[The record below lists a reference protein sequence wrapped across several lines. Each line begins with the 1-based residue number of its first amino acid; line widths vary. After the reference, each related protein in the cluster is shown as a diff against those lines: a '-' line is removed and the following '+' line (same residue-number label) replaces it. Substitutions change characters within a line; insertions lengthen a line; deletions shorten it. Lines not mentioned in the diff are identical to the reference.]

1 MNKDKLTSLCHKISK
16 ETGLTFNSIMTQY
29 FLEAIL
35 NRLALSKYNGNLI
48 FKGGFILSNIL
59 GLETRSTVDID
70 FLITK
75 MEMSEKQ
82 INILIEEALISNFDG
97 NIIYNIQEIKKIKEQ
112 DQYGG
117 FRVIIICKLEN
128 IRQVIPLDI
137 ATGDVV
143 TPYPKTYLYNSS
155 FGLKNI
161 EIRAYPIETIIS
173 EKLQTIYSKGFLNS
187 RSKDYYDLH
196 IIYHLKR
203 NEIDFDILKEACKK
217 TFNYRNTDLD
227 YNEIHKFLEN
237 IREDKYF
244 RKRWDGYEKRNSY
257 VRGTKFEMVI
267 NSILNLLRL
276 IED

>member
-29 FLEAIL
+29 FLETIL

-48 FKGGFILSNIL
+48 FKGGFILSNLL

-82 INILIEEALISNFDG
+82 IKILIEEALINNFDG
-97 NIIYNIQEIKKIKEQ
+97 NIIYNIQKIKEIKEQ

-143 TPYPKTYLYNSS
+143 IPYPKTYLYNSS

-161 EIRAYPIETIIS
+161 EIKAYPIETIIS
-173 EKLQTIYSKGFLNS
+173 EKLQIIYSKGFLNS

-196 IIYHLKR
+196 IIYNLKR
-203 NEIDFDILKEACKK
+203 NEINFDILKEACKK

-227 YNEIHKFLEN
+227 YNDIHKFLEN

-244 RKRWDGYEKRNSY
+244 RKRWEVYERRNSY